1 MDDQRTPQDAAKA
14 PARLVARQHQSSQL
28 CSTAATAEF
37 LLLLSPLT
45 RRGKGRRVTRGGRKD
60 RPPTNSRKQQQERST
75 DKPRRVNYASG
86 TREPQRDRL
95 RRRHIEKRWLD
106 EGPWWYELACAL
118 GRVSASKLPLG
129 FQRPSV
135 SGLGMED
142 VIL

>member
-106 EGPWWYELACAL
+106 EGPWWDGRRDTVIKSQEFVGLKLRTDEQIYET
-118 GRVSASKLPLG
+118 
-129 FQRPSV
+129 FQTK
-135 SGLGMED
+135 
-142 VIL
+142 